1 MKQFRKLV
9 FTVTLG
15 VFFAGRPSQLHAQA
29 AFYEGKTIRVIVGL
43 AAGGGYDVYART
55 IARHLGKHIP
65 GNPSISVENMTGA
78 GSLISANHIYKV
90 AKPDGLTIA
99 HFIGGLFLHQLLG
112 KAGIE
117 FDAPKFEFVG
127 TPMQDNF
134 VLGVAKST
142 GVTDVE
148 KWLASKQV
156 VKFGGIASGT
166 GSDDVPNILKAT
178 IGLPLQLVTGY
189 KGTSEIRLAFNGGE
203 VSGVSI
209 SWESAKSTWRKEVE
223 SGDMTIVLQGNT
235 KSHPELTKIPVSI
248 NFAKTDEAKR
258 LMQIVLQA
266 HGPAVRPFVLPP
278 RTPKDRVQILR
289 KGFIDT
295 MKDPEFLAETKKA
308 NLDINPTDGATLEQN
323 VREILKL
330 EPTLVAK
337 LRDIL
342 K

>member
-1 MKQFRKLV
+1 MRRFIVNTFV
-9 FTVTLG
+9 FAAFFLPG
-15 VFFAGRPSQLHAQA
+15 SAPHVFGQTN
-29 AFYEGKTIRVIVGL
+29 FYEGKTIRIIVGL

-55 IARHLGKHIP
+55 IARHMGKHIP
-65 GNPSISVENMTGA
+65 GNPVIAVENMTGA
-78 GSLISANHIYKV
+78 GSLVSANHLYKV
-90 AKPDGLTIA
+90 AKPDGLTMA

-112 KAGIE
+112 KPGIE
-117 FDAPKFEFVG
+117 FDAPKFEFIG

-142 GVTDVE
+142 GLTDVDR
-148 KWLASKQV
+148 WFASKQV

-178 IGLPLQLVTGY
+178 IGLPIQLVSGY

-223 SGDMTIVLQGNT
+223 SGDMIVMIQGNT
-235 KSHPELTKIPVSI
+235 KTHPELTRVPVSI

-289 KGFIDT
+289 KAFMGT
-295 MKDPEFLAETKKA
+295 MKDPQFLAETKKA
-308 NLDINPTDGATLEQN
+308 NLDINASDGVSLEQS
-323 VREILKL
+323 VTELLKS
-330 EPTLVAK
+330 EATLVAK
-337 LRDIL
+337 LKEIL